1 MKLLRAVAFIML
13 TLVTVTPPLTAKL
26 EHLEPPDPA
35 KGTIGLRLTNQYG
48 IARESADIVYFVR
61 VVEGADVPDDA
72 PLIPSN
78 FGKARNI
85 YFLNAEPGRYA
96 VVAAE
101 VVRPPA
107 QSRTVLL
114 LAKEYYSQTEI
125 EVKAGSVVFLGEIV
139 VKSSPKSYEIDE
151 TQARNLNTI
160 MKISTTLNVLD
171 RSLGQKFAGPAVFKS
186 VGRGD
191 DVELEFWQEA
201 THNHF
206 RGEDAW
212 VSFIEHRPVLR
223 APLAAPVKK
232 PNP

>member
-1 MKLLRAVAFIML
+1 MKLLRAIAFIVL
-13 TLVTVTPPLTAKL
+13 TLVTVTSPLTAEFK
-26 EHLEPPDPA
+26 HLRPPDPA

-48 IARESADIVYFVR
+48 MAKESADVVYFVR
-61 VVEGADVPDDA
+61 VAEGAEVPDDA

-78 FGKARNI
+78 FGKERNI
-85 YFLNAEPGRYA
+85 YLLNAEPGRYV

-107 QSRTVLL
+107 KSRTVLL
-114 LAKEYYSQTEI
+114 LAKEYYSQTAI
-125 EVKAGSVVFLGEIV
+125 EVKAGAVVFLGEV
-139 VKSSPKSYEIDE
+139 AVKSSPKSYEIDE

-171 RSLGQKFAGPAVFKS
+171 RSMGNKFAGPAVFKS

-191 DVELEFWQEA
+191 DVELEFWLEA

-206 RGEDAW
+206 RGEDPW
-212 VSFIEHRPVLR
+212 ISFIDHRPVLR
-223 APLAAPVKK
+223 APLAAPVKT